1 MVETVKWRG
10 LDTALGALRRRLDH
24 VARGITVTTWNGV
37 LHRSPQY
44 SGRLVAS
51 WTYNV
56 NSPNVVDRSKLV
68 PVPTPGAGPRQ
79 AGDSQAILIA
89 NTASAGQELKFKLG
103 DRVYLANGANHGEG
117 FYAAAA
123 ERGDIRL
130 RFVNMRSHPAVA
142 RTLASIESRY
152 AAGVNRRSAGQ
163 LASLKIGGGGHG

>member
-1 MVETVKWRG
+1 MADGTHWRG
-10 LDTALGALRRRLDH
+10 LDKALASMRTRLDH
-24 VARGITVTTWNGV
+24 VARGITVTTWNGL

-56 NSPNVVDRSKLV
+56 NTPVVVDRSKAVPALV
-68 PVPTPGAGPRQ
+68 PGVGPRR
-79 AGDSQAILIA
+79 AGDPQAIAVA
-89 NTASAGQELKFKLG
+89 NAASAGRELKFKLG
-103 DRVYLANGANHGEG
+103 DHAYLSNGANHGEG
-117 FYAAAA
+117 YYASAA

-152 AAGVNRRSAGQ
+152 ATGVNRRSAGQ
-163 LASLKIGGGGHG
+163 LAALKIGGGHG